1 MPRKHA
7 EHCNAECCRA
17 WISFISLPH
26 RAPTEMQNLQPCGD
40 QQTSAESRK
49 EKLTTSEHL
58 VSCQK
63 NTCAILKNLL
73 FECLKTRTCFENSI
87 SSSNLAIRYD
97 THDPSRETWRGKMPC
112 FPLKLLHLLKGE
124 AKEKQCE
131 SRLVS
136 WHSHLDHARKF
147 LWVSCEFYIWWSFP
161 IQLALHSDFFSLLFI
176 GKA

>member
-1 MPRKHA
+1 MLSVAGHESHLSPY
-7 EHCNAECCRA
+7 
-17 WISFISLPH
+17 
-26 RAPTEMQNLQPCGD
+26 PTEPRQKCRICSHVVTSKPLQKAG
-40 QQTSAESRK
+40 RR
-49 EKLTTSEHL
+49 KLTTSEHL

-112 FPLKLLHLLKGE
+112 FPLELLHLLKGE

-161 IQLALHSDFFSLLFI
+161 IQLALRSDFFSLLFI